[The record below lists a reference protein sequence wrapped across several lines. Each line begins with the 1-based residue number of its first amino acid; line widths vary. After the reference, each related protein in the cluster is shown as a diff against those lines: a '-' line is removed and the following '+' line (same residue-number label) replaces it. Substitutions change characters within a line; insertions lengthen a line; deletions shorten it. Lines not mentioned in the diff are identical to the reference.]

1 LYVCALCCLRFMTCC
16 CVLDY
21 NTVAA
26 ADKFGNLA
34 IVSMCTHSVL
44 VRGCGVDI
52 N

>member
-1 LYVCALCCLRFMTCC
+1 MFVLDVFRFMTCS

-34 IVSMCTHSVL
+34 IVGL
-44 VRGCGVDI
+44 VNVQYI
-52 N
+52 NLHVMYWYID